1 VRAIRRALPLVV
13 AGLTA
18 LLPLAHVRAAAPAM
32 VVAPAR
38 DVAGPL
44 TPGMRIGVT
53 IRALPPTRRAYCLG
67 LASAID
73 RYGLPVSLG
82 RVTRDSA
89 GVGRVVAT
97 IPPRL
102 FPAEPSG
109 PFLLFVGTC
118 TPVAPDRP
126 FLAQTVVKIVP
137 SHTAPA
143 RPSV

>member
-1 VRAIRRALPLVV
+1 MRAIRRALPLVV

-18 LLPLAHVRAAAPAM
+18 LLPLTRAHAAAPAM
-32 VVAPAR
+32 VVVPAGH
-38 DVAGPL
+38 VAGPL
-44 TPGMRIGVT
+44 TPGMHIGVT
-53 IRALPPTRRAYCLG
+53 VRVLPSARRAYCLG

-82 RVTRDSA
+82 RLTRDSA
-89 GVGRVVAT
+89 GVGRVAAT
-97 IPPRL
+97 IPARL

-126 FLAQTVVKIVP
+126 FLAQTIVKIVP
-137 SHTAPA
+137 SAQH
-143 RPSV
+143 S